1 MNDPRYAK
9 KGGHFFNGFFWGAVI
24 GGGFAYLLSTKR
36 GRDLLKELTQD
47 GIDMLD
53 NATTPENAEI
63 VSEPEVYEEIVEEA
77 SQESPKVIPQDSA
90 ERRKEP
96 SKKRFFRKIRTQA

>member
-1 MNDPRYAK
+1 MNRDHQNNK

-24 GGGFAYLLSTKR
+24 GGGLAYLLSTKK

-53 NATTPENAEI
+53 NATNPEKVEI
-63 VSEPEVYEEIVEEA
+63 VSEPEVYEEIMEVSAQETSPQTLPSQRKKPLENA
-77 SQESPKVIPQDSA
+77 SLEK
-90 ERRKEP
+90 
-96 SKKRFFRKIRTQA
+96 